1 LKEPNLGGTSTLLLH
16 ILLRSGIIT
25 MPDFFASGD
34 GRPESKIFTTLGE
47 LPGYID
53 RSQPPTKRQPWRA
66 ISDVGFVRNVEL
78 VLPEELYEVMWRRAE
93 ENLTPITYAKVIMKL
108 EDVLNG
114 DFFTEYIKKGKL
126 IIRHRFSMDPPIGSP
141 FLSIRD
147 LHEYHLVRKQ
157 FLKVLFYCC

>member
-1 LKEPNLGGTSTLLLH
+1 
-16 ILLRSGIIT
+16 
-25 MPDFFASGD
+25 MPDFFAGGD

-93 ENLTPITYAKVIMKL
+93 ENLRPITYAKVIMKL
-108 EDVLNG
+108 EDVLDG

-126 IIRHRFSMDPPIGSP
+126 TNRHRFSVDSPIGSP
-141 FLSIRD
+141 FLSIWD
-147 LHEYHLVRKQ
+147 LREHGFIWKQ
-157 FLKVLFYCC
+157 FLKVLLYC